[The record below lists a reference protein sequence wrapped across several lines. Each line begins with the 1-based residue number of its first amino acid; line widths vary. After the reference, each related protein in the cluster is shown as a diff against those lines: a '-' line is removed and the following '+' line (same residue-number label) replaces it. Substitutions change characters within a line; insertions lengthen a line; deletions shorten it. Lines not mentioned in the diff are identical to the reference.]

1 MNLIR
6 IQLDSIR
13 RALGFIGYT
22 KPKRIDLLRTIV
34 ATPVTTQ
41 IEVIQERDLDRERP
55 QEERERDIIS
65 QYDDMPEAR
74 PEPEYPFAD
83 FNYGP

>member
-6 IQLDSIR
+6 IQLESIR
-13 RALGFIGYT
+13 RALRFIGYT
-22 KPKRIDLLRTIV
+22 KPKRIDLLRSIV

-55 QEERERDIIS
+55 QEERERDYFF
-65 QYDDMPEAR
+65 QEQEQELPD
-74 PEPEYPFAD
+74 EYPFQD

>member
-1 MNLIR
+1 MFNLIR
-6 IQLDSIR
+6 IQMDSIR

-22 KPKRIDLLRTIV
+22 KPKRINLLRAIV

-55 QEERERDIIS
+55 QEERDRDYPS
-65 QYDDMPEAR
+65 QYDEPELQV
-74 PEPEYPFAD
+74 PEYPFQD

>member
-1 MNLIR
+1 MNLIQ

-13 RALGFIGYT
+13 RALGFISYT
-22 KPKRIDLLRTIV
+22 KPNRTDLLRTIV

-55 QEERERDIIS
+55 QEERERDYPS
-65 QYDDMPEAR
+65 QYDEPEMQV
-74 PEPEYPFAD
+74 PEYPFQD

>member
-13 RALGFIGYT
+13 RALGFIGYS
-22 KPKRIDLLRTIV
+22 KPKRIDLLSSIV

-55 QEERERDIIS
+55 QEERERDYPS
-65 QYDDMPEAR
+65 RYDEPEMQV
-74 PEPEYPFAD
+74 PEYPFQD

>member
-1 MNLIR
+1 MNLIQ

-34 ATPVTTQ
+34 VTPVTTQ

-55 QEERERDIIS
+55 QEERERDYPS
-65 QYDDMPEAR
+65 QYDEPEMQV
-74 PEPEYPFAD
+74 PEYPFQD

>member
-1 MNLIR
+1 MNLIQ
-6 IQLDSIR
+6 IQLNSIR
-13 RALGFIGYT
+13 RALGFIGYS
-22 KPKRIDLLRTIV
+22 KPKRIDLLRSIV

-41 IEVIQERDLDRERP
+41 IDVIQERDLDRERP
-55 QEERERDIIS
+55 QEERERDIFS
-65 QYDDMPEAR
+65 QYDEPEAR

>member
-1 MNLIR
+1 MNLIQV
-6 IQLDSIR
+6 QLDSIR

-22 KPKRIDLLRTIV
+22 KPKRIDLLKSIV

-41 IEVIQERDLDRERP
+41 IEVIQERDLDRDRP
-55 QEERERDIIS
+55 QEERERDYPS
-65 QYDDMPEAR
+65 QYD
-74 PEPEYPFAD
+74 EPEYGAPDEYPFQD

>member
-1 MNLIR
+1 MNLIQ

-13 RALGFIGYT
+13 RALSFIGYS

-55 QEERERDIIS
+55 MQERERDYPS
-65 QYDDMPEAR
+65 QYNEPEMR
-74 PEPEYPFAD
+74 VPEYPFQD

>member
-1 MNLIR
+1 MNLIQ

-13 RALGFIGYT
+13 RALSFIGYS

-55 QEERERDIIS
+55 MQERERDYPS
-65 QYDDMPEAR
+65 QYDEPEMQV
-74 PEPEYPFAD
+74 PEYPFQD